1 MWVWWR
7 SREDA
12 TRKQG
17 GECGRTEM
25 RRQVRGGAA
34 GRQTGQVGSCHPL
47 MNPRARQHLSRQDHR
62 PARAHLYFS
71 IRQLLPLSRQGQ
83 DFVFPAAMS
92 SAHET
97 RVPSLKACINPF
109 KIQTPALTS
118 HPNNAEYKN
127 FSYTPFLLD
136 CAEELRY
143 CKRTLSALDLG
154 DVSGPSWLTVVAD
167 AYVINKQNKALYN
180 AQRAPQSINTHRDLV

>member
-25 RRQVRGGAA
+25 RSQVRGGAA
-34 GRQTGQVGSCHPL
+34 GRQTGQVVSCHPL
-47 MNPRARQHLSRQDHR
+47 INPRAGQHLSRQDHR

-71 IRQLLPLSRQGQ
+71 IGQLLPLSRQGQ

-97 RVPSLKACINPF
+97 RVSIVEGLHQPFHNSDAC
-109 KIQTPALTS
+109 A
-118 HPNNAEYKN
+118 H
-127 FSYTPFLLD
+127 
-136 CAEELRY
+136 
-143 CKRTLSALDLG
+143 
-154 DVSGPSWLTVVAD
+154 
-167 AYVINKQNKALYN
+167 
-180 AQRAPQSINTHRDLV
+180 QSPE